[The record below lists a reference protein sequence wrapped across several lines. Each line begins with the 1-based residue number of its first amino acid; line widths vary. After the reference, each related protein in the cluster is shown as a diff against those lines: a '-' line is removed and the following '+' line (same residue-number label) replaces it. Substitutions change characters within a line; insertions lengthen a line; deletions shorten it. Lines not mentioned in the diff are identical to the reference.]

1 LSGLLEEGE
10 VESAPNLP
18 QLIGKRLPQVPEQTF
33 VLRVRWSDPE
43 ILDAMVQGRHVGG
56 RFEDDVNTIQID
68 DFTTA
73 DLLLARRINRS
84 IGVFVGVEN
93 LFDERY
99 EVTRDSTGL
108 VTVERRQAHIGV
120 RFSHR

>member
-1 LSGLLEEGE
+1 
-10 VESAPNLP
+10 
-18 QLIGKRLPQVPEQTF
+18 
-33 VLRVRWSDPE
+33 
-43 ILDAMVQGRHVGG
+43 MVQGRHVGG